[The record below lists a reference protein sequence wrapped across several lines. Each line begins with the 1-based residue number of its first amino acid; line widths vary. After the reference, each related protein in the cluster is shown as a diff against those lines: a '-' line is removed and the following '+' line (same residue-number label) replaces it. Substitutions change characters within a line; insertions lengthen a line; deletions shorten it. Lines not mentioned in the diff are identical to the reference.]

1 MSMLGNFFWFIL
13 GGFWLGMAYILVG
26 LLYCITIIGI
36 PFGSQLIKIG
46 FYTFSPFGCH
56 TDFRVGQPGCVNMV
70 LNIIWILCGW
80 VEIAIAHAIIGAILC
95 ITIIGIPF
103 GIQHFKIAK
112 LSLLPF
118 GQSTFR

>member
-1 MSMLGNFFWFIL
+1 M
-13 GGFWLGMAYILVG
+13 GMAYILVG